1 LSSTAAGGN
10 SGLYLVAVLVI
21 IVLLRIRRVMNG
33 TKISVGRTVG
43 YSIYYVVFGSLFLSS
58 SFVLGIPL
66 VYFLSY
72 PIVFIAAFVLAFE
85 LARRRVV
92 FWRGP
97 DGSIY
102 SKGGL
107 PIYMI
112 YVVGLVARI
121 LIGYVYFGAN
131 FLFFS
136 FPTGA
141 ALSGAALSATVASD
155 LLLTAGIGLLFGRN
169 MRILKKYLAIKS
181 GKEKIERATTGNDDG
196 NPSMPA

>member
-1 LSSTAAGGN
+1 
-10 SGLYLVAVLVI
+10 
-21 IVLLRIRRVMNG
+21 MNG
-33 TKISVGRTVG
+33 TKISLGRTVG
-43 YSIYYVVFGSLFLSS
+43 YSIYYIVFGSLFLSS
-58 SFVLGIPL
+58 SFFLGIP
-66 VYFLSY
+66 VEYFASY
-72 PIVFIAAFVLAFE
+72 PVVFIAAFVLAFE

-92 FWRGP
+92 FWRTS

-107 PIYMI
+107 PIYII
-112 YVVGLVARI
+112 YVAGLIARI
-121 LIGYVYFGAN
+121 LIGYIYVGPN

-136 FPTGA
+136 LPTGQV
-141 ALSGAALSATVASD
+141 LTGAALSATVASD

-181 GKEKIERATTGNDDG
+181 GKETIEAATTGNDEG